1 MQAMFKMPK
10 EGKSIYF
17 KLNNSLHL
25 LDPPTSSTYKISG
38 IYAIYKNDI
47 CYYVGQSKNL
57 PSRVATHLSGKYSV
71 ADRVDL
77 FFVDL
82 EAFGDFYDRSKE
94 DQSRILENNESR
106 AIDLLEPIENI
117 LVKNEDVGDEFLF
130 EVFTEC
136 GQLLYPNATVRI
148 SSEFVTVLGDII
160 TVMQG
165 VYSVGGLQDMFKEE
179 INKSKDEDYV

>member
-1 MQAMFKMPK
+1 MFKMPK

-82 EAFGDFYDRSKE
+82 EAFDDFYDRSK
-94 DQSRILENNESR
+94 DNQRRILENNESR

-117 LVKNEDVGDEFLF
+117 LVKNEYVGDEFLF

-136 GQLLYPNATVRI
+136 GQFLYPNATVRI
-148 SSEFVTVLGDII
+148 SGEFVTILDDII

-165 VYSVGGLQDMFKEE
+165 VHSAGGLQDMFNEE